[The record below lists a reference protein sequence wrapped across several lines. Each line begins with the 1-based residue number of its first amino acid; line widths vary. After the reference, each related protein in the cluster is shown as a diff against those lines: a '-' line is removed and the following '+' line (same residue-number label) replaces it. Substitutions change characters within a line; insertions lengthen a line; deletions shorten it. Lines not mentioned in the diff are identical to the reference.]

1 MYWKGR
7 IRKMKKIFKKV
18 IATVAAFAFAAAGLV
33 AAPKTAKA
41 TETEKELIVVL
52 SDATDIDNVYLDVDK
67 KSDDFTFTSSAASTE
82 AMGWGRAMYTFTK
95 SSSNP
100 RVYSIKISSDDITG
114 KYCNFQI
121 IAVKGTNEMKASFKY
136 YPQNH
141 ADMFN
146 AGGKIYFSMD
156 TTATWVEVA
165 PSSTDPLAITAEEVI
180 EKINAIGTVKFPE
193 SVEAVNKAKTA
204 IDSFT
209 GNEADIT
216 NMDVYTAAV
225 AKLAE
230 LKEASKGKVTI
241 FVKDE
246 AEWGKVGVHAWS
258 GSTPFSTWP
267 GKIATAVDG
276 YNGWYAV
283 EFDLTEV
290 PANIKLTNGVS
301 GGKETNELANLVKG
315 TYWVTVDAD
324 NKATLST
331 EAPEKAPTSIVT
343 PGDGD
348 NTTPGGD
355 NKPAGGDNKPAG
367 GDNTP
372 AGGDNTP
379 AGGNTTP
386 AGGNNGNV
394 NAGDSMAV
402 ATAIIAA
409 VAACGIVVVSF
420 KKRRQDA

>member
-1 MYWKGR
+1 MNKMYWKGR

-33 AAPKTAKA
+33 VAPKTAKA
-41 TETEKELIVVL
+41 AEKEKEFVVVL
-52 SDATDIDNVYLDVDK
+52 SDATDIDNVYLDVNVEGGVEQ
-67 KSDDFTFTSSAASTE
+67 KSPDFTFTSSATATSD
-82 AMGWGRAMYTFTK
+82 MGWGRDMHAFTK

-100 RVYSIKISSDDITG
+100 RVWTIKISSDDITG
-114 KYCNFQI
+114 KYCNFQVL
-121 IAVKGTNEMKASFKY
+121 AVSGTNNLKASFKY
-136 YPQNH
+136 YPQNS

-146 AGGKIYFSMD
+146 AGGKMYFSMD

-165 PSSTDPLAITAEEVI
+165 PSSTDPLAITAAEVI

-193 SVEAVNKAKTA
+193 SIEAVKEAKNA

-209 GNEADIT
+209 GNAADIT

-241 FVKDE
+241 FVKDK

-290 PANIKLTNGVS
+290 PASIKLTNGVS
-301 GGKETNELANLVKG
+301 GGKESNELANLVKG

-324 NKATLST
+324 NEAALLT
-331 EAPEKAPTSIVT
+331 EAPEGAPISIVT
-343 PGDGD
+343 PGD
-348 NTTPGGD
+348 NTTP
-355 NKPAGGDNKPAG
+355 G

-386 AGGNNGNV
+386 AGGNTTPAGGNSGNV

>member
-33 AAPKTAKA
+33 VAPKTAKA
-41 TETEKELIVVL
+41 AETEKEFVVVL
-52 SDATDIDNVYLDVDK
+52 SDATDIDNVYLDVDAAGGG
-67 KSDDFTFTSSAASTE
+67 KSADFSYTSSASSTE
-82 AMGWGRAMYTFTK
+82 AMNWGRAMYTFTK

-100 RVYSIKISSDDITG
+100 RVFSIKITSGDITG

-121 IAVKGTNEMKASFKY
+121 IAVKGTNDMKANFKY
-136 YPQNH
+136 YPQNS

-156 TTATWVEVA
+156 TTVNSWPEGV
-165 PSSTDPLAITAEEVI
+165 PSSTDPLAITAAEVI

-193 SVEAVNKAKTA
+193 SIEAVNEAKTA

-209 GNEADIT
+209 GNAADIT
-216 NMDVYTAAV
+216 NMDVYTAAA

-230 LKEASKGKVTI
+230 LREASKGKVTI

-258 GSTPFSTWP
+258 GATPFSTWP

-290 PANIKLTNGVS
+290 PASIKLTNGVS
-301 GGKETNELANLVKG
+301 GGKESNELANLVKG

-331 EAPEKAPTSIVT
+331 EAPEGAPTSIVT
-343 PGDGD
+343 PGGGD
-348 NTTPGGD
+348 NT
-355 NKPAGGDNKPAG
+355 PAGGDNTPAG

>member
-1 MYWKGR
+1 
-7 IRKMKKIFKKV
+7 MKKIFKKV

-33 AAPKTAKA
+33 VAPKTAKA
-41 TETEKELIVVL
+41 AETEKEFVVVL
-52 SDATDIDNVYLDVDK
+52 SDETDIDNVYLDVNVEGGVVQ
-67 KSDDFTFTSSAASTE
+67 KSPDFTFTSSATE
-82 AMGWGRAMYTFTK
+82 TSDMGWGRDMYAFTK

-100 RVYSIKISSDDITG
+100 RVWTIKISSDDITG
-114 KYCNFQI
+114 KYCNFQVL
-121 IAVKGTNEMKASFKY
+121 AVSGTNNLKASFKY

-146 AGGKIYFSMD
+146 AGGKMYFSMD

-209 GNEADIT
+209 GNKADIT

-290 PANIKLTNGVS
+290 PASIKLTNGVS
-301 GGKETNELANLVKG
+301 GGKESNELANLVKG
-315 TYWVTVDAD
+315 TYWVTVDAH
-324 NKATLST
+324 NVATLST
-331 EAPEKAPTSIVT
+331 EAPEGAPTSIVT
-343 PGDGD
+343 PGGGD
-348 NTTPGGD
+348 NT
-355 NKPAGGDNKPAG
+355 PAG

-379 AGGNTTP
+379 AGGDNTPAGGDNTP

>member
-1 MYWKGR
+1 MNKMYWKGR

-33 AAPKTAKA
+33 VAPKTAKA
-41 TETEKELIVVL
+41 AETEKEFVVVL
-52 SDATDIDNVYLDVDK
+52 SDETDIDNVYLDVNVEGGVVQ
-67 KSDDFTFTSSAASTE
+67 KSPDFTFTSSATE
-82 AMGWGRAMYTFTK
+82 TSDMGWGRDMYAFTK

-100 RVYSIKISSDDITG
+100 RVWTIKISSDDITG
-114 KYCNFQI
+114 KYCNFQVL
-121 IAVKGTNEMKASFKY
+121 AVSGTNNLKASFKY

-146 AGGKIYFSMD
+146 AGGKMYFSMD

-209 GNEADIT
+209 GNKADIT

-290 PANIKLTNGVS
+290 PASIKLTNGVS
-301 GGKETNELANLVKG
+301 GGKESNELANLVKG
-315 TYWVTVDAD
+315 TYWVTVDAH
-324 NKATLST
+324 NVATLST
-331 EAPEKAPTSIVT
+331 EAPEGAPTSIVT
-343 PGDGD
+343 PGGGD
-348 NTTPGGD
+348 NT
-355 NKPAGGDNKPAG
+355 PAG

-379 AGGNTTP
+379 AGGDNTP